1 MKARGILVVLLVCSS
16 ARVGADADGQKLKA
30 QVSTNLKAM
39 VNLKVPAKYRGPL
52 ALALPP
58 RVRVTSFKLSAAGI
72 AMSGDA
78 DSVDDVSEFM
88 RGLNNVVVTS
98 RGLGRVVE
106 HKRDAHVRIQLLQSG
121 AILEFVPTEVQF
133 PFAGLELKS
142 SGAGPPAAFELAAAA
157 P

>member
-1 MKARGILVVLLVCSS
+1 MKPWVLVVLLVCSA

-52 ALALPP
+52 ALALPL
-58 RVRVTSFKLSAAGI
+58 RVRIAAFKLSAAGVT
-72 AMSGDA
+72 MSGEA
-78 DSVDDVSEFM
+78 DSLDDVAEFM

-106 HKRDAHVRIQLLQSG
+106 RKRDANIRVQLLQTG

-133 PFAGLELKS
+133 PFVGLELKS
-142 SGAGPPAAFELAAAA
+142 TGAGPPVAFELAVAA